1 MEDSE
6 RLRIVL
12 KRLIEEMGYYEEE
25 YADWMDLA
33 KNAGLEAAAGLIKDA
48 QESIR
53 SGNSALKAA
62 LDSIA

>member
-25 YADWMDLA
+25 YAGWTDLA
-33 KNAGLEAAAGLIKDA
+33 ESAGLDTAAGLIKDA
-48 QESIR
+48 QESLK
-53 SGNSALKAA
+53 SGNNALKAA

>member
-1 MEDSE
+1 MEDAE

-25 YADWMDLA
+25 YADWTDLA
-33 KNAGLEAAAGLIKDA
+33 TNAGLDTAAGLIRDA

-62 LDSIA
+62 LDSIG